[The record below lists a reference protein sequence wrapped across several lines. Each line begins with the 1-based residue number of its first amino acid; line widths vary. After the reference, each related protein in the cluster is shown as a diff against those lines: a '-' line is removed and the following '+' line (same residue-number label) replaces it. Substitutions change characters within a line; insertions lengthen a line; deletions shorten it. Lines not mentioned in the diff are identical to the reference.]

1 VAGQTELTSQQR
13 RSLAGDGYLL
23 VPSVLA
29 AGAVEALAGRLD
41 NLARATVAEW
51 DAAPGEQPEEAGVV
65 RLRLDPAD
73 PCFAPCV
80 RHPLLFAAAGA
91 VIGPGCRVS
100 GLSLRA
106 PLPGCGHQGLHPDF
120 FPGHR
125 TSGPWQ
131 VLAAMWCI
139 TEFTPDNGPL
149 RVIPGSHRTNHDP
162 VEDMEFPGMG
172 PHPDEVK
179 LIAPAG
185 SLILFNSASLWHS
198 GTLNYSPGLRLAAT
212 AYLSAPAKAQP
223 GAASGDRECAAAVTG
238 RATGPTSSPDDGG
251 QSVVW
256 TPSTA
261 PRALRRVRRA
271 AAYPS

>member
-29 AGAVEALAGRLD
+29 AGAVNALAGRLD
-41 NLARATVAEW
+41 DLARATIAEW

-73 PCFAPCV
+73 PSFAPCV

-139 TEFTPDNGPL
+139 TEFTSGNGVL
-149 RVIPGSHRTNHDP
+149 RVIPGSHRTNRDP
-162 VEDMEFPGMG
+162 VDDMEFPGMG

-198 GTLNYSPGLRLAAT
+198 GTLNYSPGLRLAVT
-212 AYLSAPAKAQP
+212 TYLSAPAT
-223 GAASGDRECAAAVTG
+223 V
-238 RATGPTSSPDDGG
+238 SP
-251 QSVVW
+251 
-256 TPSTA
+256 A
-261 PRALRRVRRA
+261 
-271 AAYPS
+271 